1 MKKSI
6 LIAIMAV
13 FAFNAATAQIFD
25 YDVDDFRDKWQKN
38 ITVPASQDAVIDNLF
53 LAWGK
58 AFPNDYVNDFI
69 AYKKTGKSKFT
80 IDYAPKNGFVEL
92 AHTHSF
98 TSEFDGNFKKGEV
111 VTREHIIQAVYWNRP
126 NGNKL
131 LGISLYAD
139 GEVMAN
145 CAVFFYEYNASK
157 GTLVPRAD
165 IVKNVMTIVG
175 DDTEI
180 FVKLP
185 KTGRDLK
192 YNDFSSE
199 TDKVIK
205 WNGNGF

>member
-1 MKKSI
+1 MKK
-6 LIAIMAV
+6 LIIIAFLSV
-13 FAFNAATAQIFD
+13 FTFNFATAQIFD

-38 ITVPASQDAVIDNLF
+38 ITVPASQDAVIDKLF

-58 AFPNDYVNDFI
+58 AFPNDYVDDFI
-69 AYKKTGKSKFT
+69 TFKSTGKSKFK
-80 IDYAPKNGFVEL
+80 IDYAPKNGFVEI

-98 TSEFDGNFKKGEV
+98 TSEFDGDFKKGEV
-111 VTREHIIQAVYWNRP
+111 VTREHILQAVYWNLT

-131 LGISLYAD
+131 FGVSIYAD
-139 GEVMAN
+139 GEVMSN
-145 CAVFFYEYNASK
+145 CAIFFYEYNATK
-157 GTLVPRAD
+157 ATLTPRAD
-165 IVKNVMTIVG
+165 IVKKVMTTL
-175 DDTEI
+175 DDNTEI

-185 KTGRDLK
+185 KVGRDLK

>member
-1 MKKSI
+1 M
-6 LIAIMAV
+6 
-13 FAFNAATAQIFD
+13 
-25 YDVDDFRDKWQKN
+25 
-38 ITVPASQDAVIDNLF
+38 
-53 LAWGK
+53 
-58 AFPNDYVNDFI
+58 
-69 AYKKTGKSKFT
+69 
-80 IDYAPKNGFVEL
+80 
-92 AHTHSF
+92 
-98 TSEFDGNFKKGEV
+98 
-111 VTREHIIQAVYWNRP
+111 
-126 NGNKL
+126 
-131 LGISLYAD
+131 GISLYAD